1 MYNDPEKERI
11 DDPGAACCCL
21 SIAML
26 AGTAVITIAALIIH
40 GIGALVRLF

>member
-1 MYNDPEKERI
+1 MYNDPERDRI

-26 AGTAVITIAALIIH
+26 SGTAVITITALIIR